1 MESHFADALESVQV
15 WAIPCIIY
23 GKRVFFMLWNNYSF
37 VLYSWHSNSK
47 IHYVWII
54 KLFNIQSTLQKC
66 ISIFEITLS
75 LLFLDLNINIYGDFF
90 YIQSYLM
97 QVSTTTTY
105 WLCVTPLP
113 YIGGSLICHN
123 LNKMQIVYYEF
134 FLSSN
139 PNLISEIKVN
149 WCYVKI
155 KCELSPFSCKP
166 HLKVSYL

>member
-90 YIQSYLM
+90 LYTVIPYASALVHYLLTVCVTAAIYWRFVNTSYFEFNANCVSWILWSSYL
-97 QVSTTTTY
+97 
-105 WLCVTPLP
+105 
-113 YIGGSLICHN
+113 
-123 LNKMQIVYYEF
+123 K
-134 FLSSN
+134 
-139 PNLISEIKVN
+139 
-149 WCYVKI
+149 
-155 KCELSPFSCKP
+155 
-166 HLKVSYL
+166 